1 MVAEKQTKCAHFLRI
16 VTVLQGMLDSGII
29 NEKEYRR
36 AKKYYQKL
44 TGADIIIA
52 D

>member
-1 MVAEKQTKCAHFLRI
+1 MVSEKQTKCANFLQI
-16 VTVLQGMLDSGII
+16 VSVLRRLLDTGKI
-29 NEKEYRR
+29 NEKEYKR

-44 TGADIIIA
+44 TGADIVIT

>member
-1 MVAEKQTKCAHFLRI
+1 MVAENQTKCANFLQI
-16 VTVLQGMLDSGII
+16 ISVLRHLLDTGKI